1 MKIIVKTLSG
11 NVFNLDVEPT
21 DTVRICTDAWLDSI
35 NQREDPWIKIIWS
48 GTIKIVKKRSITW
61 W

>member
-35 NQREDPWIKIIWS
+35 NQREDP
-48 GTIKIVKKRSITW
+48 
-61 W
+61 